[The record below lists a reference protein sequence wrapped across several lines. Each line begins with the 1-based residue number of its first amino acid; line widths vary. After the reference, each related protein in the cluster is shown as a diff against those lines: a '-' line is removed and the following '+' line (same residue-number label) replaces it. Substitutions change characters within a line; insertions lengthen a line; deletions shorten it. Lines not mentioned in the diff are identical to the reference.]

1 MLLLWV
7 SCKGAMESEVINSV
21 SFTIEWAK
29 ERLMDETL
37 SMENAAA
44 IAREFREWLDSDE
57 IDLLY
62 LDRLD

>member
-1 MLLLWV
+1 
-7 SCKGAMESEVINSV
+7 MESEVVNSV
-21 SFTIEWAK
+21 SCTIEWVK

-37 SMENAAA
+37 NMGDAAA

>member
-1 MLLLWV
+1 
-7 SCKGAMESEVINSV
+7 MESEVVNSV
-21 SFTIEWAK
+21 SCTIEWAK

-37 SMENAAA
+37 SMDDAAA